1 MPNEPHV
8 DATAP
13 PLAPSRHGPDLR
25 VRRATALDLVELDPS
40 LVTDGEMTPDGLSAP
55 PVTPV
60 GTMREACPL
69 CHAPLKLVLRY
80 RHVIRS
86 HLYCDQCTR
95 CYDAVYAN
103 GRSALAVTGVSID

>member
-1 MPNEPHV
+1 MPTEPHIN
-8 DATAP
+8 ATP
-13 PLAPSRHGPDLR
+13 DLRTKRHGPDLR
-25 VRRATALDLVELDPS
+25 VRRARALDLVELDAR
-40 LVTDGEMTPDGLSAP
+40 LVVDGEITPNGLSAP
-55 PVTPV
+55 PVMPA
-60 GTMREACPL
+60 GTMRELCPH

-95 CYDAVYAN
+95 CYDALHED